1 MPPAIELVEGSIY
14 EDGYEY
20 DYDLP
25 ENYPNTSGATIIETQ
40 NNGFLTENNGFL
52 TEPKTCAH

>member
-1 MPPAIELVEGSIY
+1 MPPAVDLVVEGHIY

-25 ENYPNTSGATIIETQ
+25 ENYPDTRGVYQTFAYQPIIEGRFFS
-40 NNGFLTENNGFL
+40 N
-52 TEPKTCAH
+52 